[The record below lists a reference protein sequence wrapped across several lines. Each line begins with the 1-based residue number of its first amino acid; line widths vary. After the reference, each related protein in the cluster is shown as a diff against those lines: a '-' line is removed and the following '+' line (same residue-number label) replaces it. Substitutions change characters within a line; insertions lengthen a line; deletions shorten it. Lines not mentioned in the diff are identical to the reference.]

1 MKKVWVN
8 GAFDVLHIGHIK
20 LLEYAKSLG
29 SVRVGLDT
37 DSRIK
42 MLKGENRPFNTLRDR
57 VDFLH
62 AIKHVNS
69 VAVFDTEERLIDLI
83 KLYEPDY
90 MVIGSDYRDK
100 RIIGREYVKEIVFF
114 DRIADKS
121 TTNILQ
127 HEKDISNR

>member
-20 LLEYAKSLG
+20 LLEYAKSFG

-42 MLKGENRPFNTLRDR
+42 MLKGENRPVNTLRDR

-90 MVIGSDYRDK
+90 MVIGSDYKDK

>member
-20 LLEYAKSLG
+20 LLEYAKSFG

-42 MLKGENRPFNTLRDR
+42 MLKGENRPVNTLRDR

-69 VAVFDTEERLIDLI
+69 IAVFDTEERLIDMI

-90 MVIGSDYRDK
+90 MVIGSDYKDK
-100 RIIGREYVKEIVFF
+100 RIIGREYVKEVVFF

>member
-90 MVIGSDYRDK
+90 MVIGSDYKDK
-100 RIIGREYVKEIVFF
+100 RIIGREYVKEVVFF

>member
-42 MLKGENRPFNTLRDR
+42 MLKGENRPVNTLRDR

-100 RIIGREYVKEIVFF
+100 RIIGREYVKEVVFF

>member
-37 DSRIK
+37 DTRIK
-42 MLKGENRPFNTLRDR
+42 MLKGENRPVNTLRDR

-90 MVIGSDYRDK
+90 MVIGSDYKDK
-100 RIIGREYVKEIVFF
+100 RIIGREYVKEVVFF
-114 DRIADKS
+114 DRIADK
-121 TTNILQ
+121 
-127 HEKDISNR
+127 

>member
-42 MLKGENRPFNTLRDR
+42 MLKGENRPVNTLRDR

>member
-37 DSRIK
+37 DTRIK
-42 MLKGENRPFNTLRDR
+42 MLKGENRPVNTLRDR

-121 TTNILQ
+121 TTNIIQ

>member
-37 DSRIK
+37 DTRIK
-42 MLKGENRPFNTLRDR
+42 MLKGENRPVNTLRDR

-90 MVIGSDYRDK
+90 MVIGSDYKDK
-100 RIIGREYVKEIVFF
+100 RIIGREYVKEVVFF

>member
-20 LLEYAKSLG
+20 LLEYAKSFG

-42 MLKGENRPFNTLRDR
+42 MLKGENRPVNTLRDR

-90 MVIGSDYRDK
+90 MVIGSDYKDK
-100 RIIGREYVKEIVFF
+100 RIIGREYVKEVVFF

>member
-20 LLEYAKSLG
+20 LLEYASSLG
-29 SVRVGLDT
+29 SVRVGVDI

-42 MLKGENRPFNTLRDR
+42 MLKGENRPFNTLKDR
-57 VDFLH
+57 VGFLN
-62 AIKHVNS
+62 AIKYIDS
-69 VAVFDTEERLIDLI
+69 IAIFDTEERLIDLI

-90 MVIGSDYRDK
+90 MVIGSDYKGK
-100 RIIGREYVKEIVFF
+100 RIIGSEYIKEIIYF
-114 DRIADKS
+114 DRIEDKS

-127 HEKDISNR
+127 YEKNISNR

>member
-37 DSRIK
+37 DTRIK
-42 MLKGENRPFNTLRDR
+42 MLKGENRPVNTLRDR

-100 RIIGREYVKEIVFF
+100 RIIGSEYVKEIVFF

>member
-42 MLKGENRPFNTLRDR
+42 MLKGENRPVNTLRDR

-90 MVIGSDYRDK
+90 MVIGSDYKDK
-100 RIIGREYVKEIVFF
+100 RIIGREYVKEVVFF

>member
-20 LLEYAKSLG
+20 LLQFASTLG
-29 SVRVGLDT
+29 AVRVGIDT
-37 DSRIK
+37 DTRIK

-57 VDFLH
+57 VDFLQS
-62 AIKHVNS
+62 IKYINS
-69 VAVFDTEERLIDLI
+69 VAVFDSEERLIDLI

-90 MVIGSDYRDK
+90 MVIGSDYKDK
-100 RIIGREYVKEIVFF
+100 RIVGSEHIKEIIFF

>member
-37 DSRIK
+37 DTRIK
-42 MLKGENRPFNTLRDR
+42 MLKGENRPVNTLRDR

-100 RIIGREYVKEIVFF
+100 RIIGREYVKEVVFF

>member
-42 MLKGENRPFNTLRDR
+42 MLKGENRPVNTLRDR

-90 MVIGSDYRDK
+90 MVIGSDYKDK
-100 RIIGREYVKEIVFF
+100 RIIGREYVKEVIFF

>member
-20 LLEYAKSLG
+20 LLEYASSLG
-29 SVRVGLDT
+29 SVRVGIDT

-42 MLKGENRPFNTLRDR
+42 MLKGENRPFNTLKDR
-57 VDFLH
+57 VDFLRS
-62 AIKHVNS
+62 IKYVDS
-69 VAVFDTEERLIDLI
+69 VAVFDTEERLTDLI

-90 MVIGSDYRDK
+90 MVIGSDYQDK
-100 RIIGREYVKEIVFF
+100 RIVGREHIKEIVFF
-114 DRIADKS
+114 ERIADKS

-127 HEKDISNR
+127 YEKDISYR

>member
-42 MLKGENRPFNTLRDR
+42 MLKGENRPVNTLRDR

-62 AIKHVNS
+62 AIKHINS
-69 VAVFDTEERLIDLI
+69 IAVFDTEERLIDLI

>member
-37 DSRIK
+37 DTRIK
-42 MLKGENRPFNTLRDR
+42 MLKGENRPVNTLRDR

>member
-37 DSRIK
+37 DTRIK
-42 MLKGENRPFNTLRDR
+42 MLKGENRPVNTLRDR

-69 VAVFDTEERLIDLI
+69 IAVFDTEERLIDMI

-90 MVIGSDYRDK
+90 MVIGSDYKDK